1 MKHRILS
8 LFALL
13 ITTALGITLAGA
25 ILPGVEVDSWAAAI
39 AAAALVALLNT
50 LVWPTLIRLALP
62 LTVITLGLGALVL
75 NGALMLL
82 AAATT
87 PGFEIQGLWGAVGA
101 VLIVTV
107 VTTLASGALSIDEDE
122 RLRRHR
128 ARRAAKRS
136 HVEDGGVPFDIP
148 GLLLLE
154 IDGLAYD
161 VLRRAIRD
169 GNAPNLASWVAA
181 GSHRLVRWETDWS
194 SQTGACQAGL
204 LHGNNDDMPAF
215 RWWEKDRGRPIVTN
229 NPKDA
234 ALLESRVSDGKGLLH
249 EHGASRANILSGD
262 ATHSLLTMSTVLDV
276 KRGKLGADYASYFS
290 SPYNVART
298 ILRSIAE
305 LWSERCSAIKS
316 RRANVQPSI
325 HRGWEYAVMRAWAC
339 VVQLDL
345 QISAVLDDIAAAR
358 PAIYTTFLAY
368 DEVAHHSGVERP
380 ETLATLRRLDREI
393 GRVARAAQDAPRPYR
408 IVVLADHG
416 QSQGATFLQR
426 YGLTLEQ
433 LVEQACG
440 QARTEG
446 ELEPVSDEATSTLG
460 AALTEGGR
468 GKGLAAKA
476 VRGATK
482 NRTVD
487 GAVAIHEEAVPAP
500 KIGDDVPE
508 ISVMASGCLGLVT
521 FPRLPGRVTLEQIQD
536 RFPDL
541 LPTLTGHEGIGFV
554 LVRSQADGPVVLGA
568 RGRHLLATGEIEGED
583 PLAPFGP
590 NAARHV
596 ARTDG
601 FSRCPDLV
609 LNSTYW
615 AETDDVAA
623 FEELV
628 GSHGGMG
635 GEQSYPFVLA
645 PEGLEMPPGVVGAEQ
660 VHHVFRGWL
669 ASLGHEAFAR

>member
-1 MKHRILS
+1 MKSRIVA

-13 ITTALGITLAGA
+13 VATTLGIGLAGA
-25 ILPGVEVDSWAAAI
+25 VLPGVEVDSWAAAV
-39 AAAALVALLNT
+39 AASVLVAVLNT
-50 LVWPTLIRLALP
+50 LVWPILIRLALP
-62 LTVITLGLGALVL
+62 ITVATLGFGALVL

-87 PGFEIQGLWGAVGA
+87 PGFEIQGLRGAIGA

-107 VTTLASGALSIDEDE
+107 VTTLAGGALSIDEDE

-128 ARRAAKRS
+128 ARRAAKRD
-136 HVEDGGVPFDIP
+136 HIEDGGVPLDVP

-161 VLRRAIRD
+161 VLRRAMRD
-169 GNAPNLASWVAA
+169 GNAPNLNAWVAE
-181 GSHRLVRWETDWS
+181 GSHHLVRWETDWS

-204 LHGNNDDMPAF
+204 LHGNNHDMPAF
-215 RWWEKDRGRPIVTN
+215 RWWEKDRGRAIVTN

-276 KRGKLGADYASYFS
+276 RRGKLGADYASYFS

-298 ILRSIAE
+298 ILRSVAE
-305 LWSERCSAIKS
+305 LFSERCSAVKS
-316 RRANVQPSI
+316 RRANIQPSI
-325 HRGWEYAVMRAWAC
+325 HRGWEYAVMRAWAT

-345 QISAVLDDIAAAR
+345 QISAVLDDIAAGR

-380 ETLATLRRLDREI
+380 ETLATLRKLDREI
-393 GRVARAAQDAPRPYR
+393 SRLARASQHAPRPYR
-408 IVVLADHG
+408 VVVLSDHG

-426 YGLTLEQ
+426 YGLTLEA
-433 LVEQACG
+433 LVEDACG
-440 QARTEG
+440 HASAEG
-446 ELEPVSDEATSTLG
+446 ALEPVSDEASSTLG
-460 AALTEGGR
+460 AALTEGAR
-468 GKGLAAKA
+468 GTGLAARA

-482 NRTVD
+482 NKTVD
-487 GAVAIHEEAVPAP
+487 GAVALQEGSTPVPHV
-500 KIGDDVPE
+500 GDDVPE

-521 FPRLPGRVTLEQIQD
+521 FPRLPGRVTLEQIEA
-536 RFPDL
+536 RYPKL
-541 LPTLTGHEGIGFV
+541 LPALTGHEGIGFV
-554 LVRSQADGPVVLGA
+554 LVRSEADGPVVLGP
-568 RGRHLLATGEIEGED
+568 RGRHLLATGEVEGDD

-590 NAARHV
+590 NAAQHV
-596 ARTDG
+596 ARTDS

-615 AETDDVAA
+615 AETDEVAA

-635 GEQSYPFVLA
+635 GEQSHPFVLA
-645 PEGLEMPPGVVGAEQ
+645 PHGLDMPPGTVGAEQ
-660 VHHVFRGWL
+660 VHQVFRGWL
-669 ASLGHEAFAR
+669 AELGHEAFAK

>member
-1 MKHRILS
+1 MRQRLLS

-13 ITTALGITLAGA
+13 IITALGITLAGA

-39 AAAALVALLNT
+39 AASVLVAVLNT
-50 LVWPTLIRLALP
+50 LIWPLLIRFALP
-62 LTVITLGLGALVL
+62 LTVATLGFGALLL
-75 NGALMLL
+75 NGALMLI
-82 AAATT
+82 AAGTT
-87 PGFEIQGLWGAVGA
+87 PGFEIHGIWGAIGA
-101 VLIVTV
+101 VLIVTT
-107 VTTLASGALSIDEDE
+107 VTTLGTGALSIDEDE

-128 ARRAAKRS
+128 ANRAAKRS
-136 HVEDGGVPFDIP
+136 AIEDGGVPLEAP

-161 VLRRAIRD
+161 VLRRAMRD
-169 GNAPNLASWVAA
+169 GNAPNLNAWVAK
-181 GSHRLVRWETDWS
+181 GTHHLVRWETDWS

-204 LHGNNDDMPAF
+204 LHGNNHDMPAF
-215 RWWEKDRGRPIVTN
+215 RWWEKDRRRAIVTN

-234 ALLESRVSDGKGLLH
+234 ALLESRISDGKGLLH

-276 KRGKLGADYASYFS
+276 RRGKLGADYASYFS

-298 ILRSIAE
+298 LLRSIAE
-305 LWSERCSAIKS
+305 VWSERCSAIKS
-316 RRANVQPSI
+316 RRAGVQPSI

-345 QISAVLDDIAAAR
+345 QISAVLDDIAAGR

-393 GRVARAAQDAPRPYR
+393 GRLARAAEHAPRPYR
-408 IVVLADHG
+408 VVVLADHG

-426 YGLTLEQ
+426 YGLTLEA

-440 QARTEG
+440 QAAQG
-446 ELEPVSDEATSTLG
+446 ELAPVSDEATSTLG
-460 AALTEGGR
+460 AALTEGAR
-468 GKGLAAKA
+468 GSGLAAKA

-482 NRTVD
+482 NKTVD
-487 GAVAIHEEAVPAP
+487 GAVAIHEEALPDVPV
-500 KIGDDVPE
+500 GDDVPE

-521 FPRLPGRVTLEQIQD
+521 FPRLPGRVTLEQIESQY
-536 RFPDL
+536 PEL
-541 LPTLTGHEGIGFV
+541 LPTLTRHEGIGFV
-554 LVRSQADGPVVLGA
+554 LVRSEVDGAVVLGA
-568 RGRHLLATGEIEGED
+568 NGRHLLETGEIEGED

-615 AETDDVAA
+615 AETDEVAA

-635 GEQSYPFVLA
+635 GEQCFPFVLA
-645 PEGLEMPPGVVGAEQ
+645 PDDLDMPANTVGAEQ
-660 VHHVFRGWL
+660 VHQVFRGWL
-669 ASLGHEAFAR
+669 ASLGHEAFAK